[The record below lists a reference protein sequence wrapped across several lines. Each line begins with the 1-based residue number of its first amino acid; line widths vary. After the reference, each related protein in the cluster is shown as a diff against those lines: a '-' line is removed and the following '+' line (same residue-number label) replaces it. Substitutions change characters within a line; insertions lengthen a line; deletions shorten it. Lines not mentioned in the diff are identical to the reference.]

1 MKANYTV
8 IVGNIGTVY
17 NAGNGKDA
25 TKVYNEYVRQSKQH
39 YGKASGESVTM
50 FKNDDEIV
58 KEFIGAID
66 SQEFID

>member
-17 NAGNGKDA
+17 NAENGKDA
-25 TKVYNEYVRQSKQH
+25 NKTFNAYVKDSQNG
-39 YGKASGESVTM
+39 YGKASGESVIM

-58 KEFIGAID
+58 KEFIGVID